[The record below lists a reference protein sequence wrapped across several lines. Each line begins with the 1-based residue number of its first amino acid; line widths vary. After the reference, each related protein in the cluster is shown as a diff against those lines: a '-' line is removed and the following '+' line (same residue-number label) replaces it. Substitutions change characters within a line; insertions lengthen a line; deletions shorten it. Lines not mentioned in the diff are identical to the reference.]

1 MQKKKLIT
9 ILSLLIILILFVFSW
24 QTVGNKDNFVAQKI
38 KSFIPESLKKN
49 LKNTIFALPY
59 IIEKN
64 KEQDKKIKKFTQRI
78 AILEAQVFNL
88 ENQGSLKTISN
99 KEIISD
105 NGEKFNLR
113 ILKLPLPQ
121 HEEWGLKPVAYLE
134 NHSNNIFFSSG
145 DGRFFYIN
153 IDEKKIED
161 SEKLNQIQTNI
172 KDYILDKKF
181 YEPFVLS
188 IKDIFIKN
196 ENIFFTY
203 GNVKD
208 NCLILKVAYSKLDY
222 KYLEFKDYFS
232 HKECDDSFDVMN
244 YQHIGGR
251 LFSYFNDSL
260 LLSTGDMGHE
270 NLSDTESSIFGKIIN
285 IKDNKNN
292 FNIISKGH
300 RNPQG
305 LYYDKIRNLILN
317 TEHGPTGGDEVNIN
331 DLKGKTKHFGWP
343 FASYAIDDE
352 IKYKDSHAKYGYVEP
367 TLNFTPSI
375 GISQIIKVP
384 EDFFSEQ
391 RKKNRYFVTSLG
403 WDYQIDEGDN
413 TIHIIDLDDNQKIIG
428 KDKLKVFQRMRDII
442 YVENINSFVLSLE
455 SIPALGILTKI

>member
-1 MQKKKLIT
+1 

-317 TEHGPTGGDEVNIN
+317 TEHGPTGGDE
-331 DLKGKTKHFGWP
+331 
-343 FASYAIDDE
+343 
-352 IKYKDSHAKYGYVEP
+352 
-367 TLNFTPSI
+367 
-375 GISQIIKVP
+375 
-384 EDFFSEQ
+384 
-391 RKKNRYFVTSLG
+391 
-403 WDYQIDEGDN
+403 
-413 TIHIIDLDDNQKIIG
+413 
-428 KDKLKVFQRMRDII
+428 
-442 YVENINSFVLSLE
+442 
-455 SIPALGILTKI
+455 

>member
-1 MQKKKLIT
+1 MLSKKKLVT
-9 ILSLLIILILFVFSW
+9 ILSLLIILLFFAFSW
-24 QTVGNKDNFVAQKI
+24 KTAGSKDNFLAQKI
-38 KSFIPESLKKN
+38 KSLIPENLKKS
-49 LKNTIFALPY
+49 LKNTIFATPY

-64 KEQDKKIKKFTQRI
+64 KKQDERIKKLTQRI
-78 AILEAQVFNL
+78 AILEGQVFNL

-99 KEIISD
+99 EEIISD
-105 NGEKFNLR
+105 NGEKFNLK

-134 NHSNNIFFSSG
+134 NHSNKIFFSSG

-153 IDEKKIED
+153 IDENKIED
-161 SEKLNQIQTNI
+161 SEKLNQIEIDI

-181 YEPFVLS
+181 YEPFILS

-203 GNVKD
+203 GNVKN

-232 HKECDDSFDVMN
+232 HKECDESFTYMN
-244 YQHIGGR
+244 YQHPGGR
-251 LFSYFNDSL
+251 LFNYLNDSL
-260 LLSTGDMGHE
+260 LLSTGDMGFE
-270 NLSDTESSIFGKIIN
+270 NLSDSDSSLFGKIIN

-292 FNIISKGH
+292 FSIISKGH

-305 LYYDKIRNLILN
+305 LYYDKIKNIILN

-331 DLKGKTKHFGWP
+331 DLKSKTKHFGWP
-343 FASYAIDDE
+343 FASYGIDDE

-367 TLNFTPSI
+367 ALNFTPSI

-384 EDFFSEQ
+384 DDFFI
-391 RKKNRYFVTSLG
+391 KKKDNRYFITSLG
-403 WDYQIDEGDN
+403 WDFQIDEGDN
-413 TIHIIDLDDNQKIIG
+413 SIHIIDLDENQKVIS
-428 KDKLKVFQRMRDII
+428 KDRLKIFQRIRDII
-442 YVENINSFVLSLE
+442 YIKEIKSFALSLE
-455 SIPALGILTKI
+455 SIPAIGILSKK